1 MQGLKAK
8 VQHIL
13 HPGATG
19 TTGTG
24 AGTGAS
30 GPIGDKAQIRYGR
43 LQLIEAA
50 SLPKDLQGTRF
61 HPCESR

>member
-19 TTGTG
+19 TT
-24 AGTGAS
+24 GTGAS